1 MPSER
6 YLAWIDLE
14 MTGLDPESERII
26 EIAALITDEN
36 LDLVAEGPNLAVH
49 QPDEILA
56 AMDEWNTDH
65 HGASGLTE
73 RVRASKLSEREA
85 EDEVLAFMRQHCVER
100 TAPLSG
106 NSVHHDRA
114 FLRRHMP
121 RLEAFF
127 HYRNVDVS
135 TVKELTRRW
144 YPAAFE
150 AAPPKHRTHRALDDI
165 RESLIELRYY
175 RGSVFRPRT

>member
-1 MPSER
+1 MPSEN

-14 MTGLDPESERII
+14 MTGLDPERERII
-26 EIAALITDEN
+26 EIAALITDGN
-36 LDLVAEGPNLAVH
+36 LDLVAEGPNLAIH
-49 QPDEILA
+49 QPDEVLA
-56 AMDEWNTDH
+56 AMDEWNTEH

-73 RVRASKLSEREA
+73 RVKASKLSEREA
-85 EDEVLAFMRQHCVER
+85 EDEVLAFLRQHCVEH

-144 YPAAFE
+144 YPQAFE
-150 AAPPKHRTHRALDDI
+150 GAPPKHRTHRALDDI

-175 RGSVFRPRT
+175 RGAVFKPRP